1 MKKIIY
7 TLITILT
14 LIFCFYIISNKVYA
28 HNTNASITYL
38 SNGCNHVFPPSSDGK
53 SRCQKCGY
61 VTNDYRNIIGNS
73 GNPTDNFTEI
83 IIIIIVFFVIAIA
96 AYIALSI
103 RKKIKDKQYYSN
115 DD

>member
-53 SRCQKCGY
+53 SKCQKCGY
-61 VTNDYRNIIGNS
+61 VTNDYRNLIGNS
-73 GNPTDNFTEI
+73 GNSTEI

-115 DD
+115 ED